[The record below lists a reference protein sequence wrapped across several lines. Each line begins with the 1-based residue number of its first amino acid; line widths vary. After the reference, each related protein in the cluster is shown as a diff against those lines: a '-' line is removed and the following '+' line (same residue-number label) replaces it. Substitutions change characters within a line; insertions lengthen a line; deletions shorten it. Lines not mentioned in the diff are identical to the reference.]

1 MGIVVQIIKDD
12 ATIKDIIND
21 VVPGKVFVI
30 VIGIESENGATPDFD
45 CALATESMFLAA
57 HGVGLGARIYEGPTG
72 NINSKKEQFQI
83 PSGYKVV
90 MVLRIG
96 NIDKSVDAVSAA
108 TPRKKFE
115 EVVNYKK

>member
-1 MGIVVQIIKDD
+1 M
-12 ATIKDIIND
+12 
-21 VVPGKVFVI
+21 F
-30 VIGIESENGATPDFD
+30 S
-45 CALATESMFLAA
+45 TESMFVAA
-57 HGVGLGARIYEGPTG
+57 HSLGLGARIYGSPTG

-83 PSGYKVV
+83 PSGYKVD

-96 NIDKSVDAVSAA
+96 NIDKSVDAVLAA